1 MTEPVNQFEVNW
13 IVLCVLF
20 FVFYMCME
28 ISLTVRRLESRMI
41 QLQRNIDV
49 LIDQLDNM
57 IDDSDSDEK

>member
-1 MTEPVNQFEVNW
+1 
-13 IVLCVLF
+13 
-20 FVFYMCME
+20 ME